1 MTNIR
6 RVLVLGASGDQ
17 GLPLLDSLLAAGFET
32 TAGVRRA
39 DAMKDTRHAGIAVT
53 HADIMDEESLVRA
66 MEGQDALA
74 MHLPFEFDRTRAA
87 GFGQRIGSAARRV
100 GLRKI
105 VFNTSCFVANTDQDL
120 SAMDGRRDVE
130 RSIAASGADYVVIR
144 PVVFMDNMIRIW
156 SKPSIVNNGIFAYP
170 AAPTLKINWICL
182 EDVSAY
188 VVAAL
193 GRDELKADTITVG
206 GPETLVG
213 DEVAERLSTAA
224 GRLIRFQ
231 SLTPDEFASKMSL
244 LVTGSPDVEPHG
256 MYDRM
261 AQFYR
266 WYNAQPLSPLAVDLT
281 AALVK
286 LPITPTPLV
295 EWARRQDWNSV

>member
-1 MTNIR
+1 MTKIR
-6 RVLVLGASGDQ
+6 KVLVLGASGDQ
-17 GLPLLDSLLAAGFET
+17 GLPLLDCLLAAGFRT

-39 DAMKDTRHAGIAVT
+39 DAMQQTRHAGVAVT
-53 HADIMDEESLVRA
+53 HADLMDEESLVRA
-66 MEGQDALA
+66 FDGQDALA
-74 MHLPFEFDRTRAA
+74 MHLPFEFDRARAA
-87 GFGQRIGSAARRV
+87 GFGERIGSAARRS
-100 GLRKI
+100 GLSKI
-105 VFNTSCFVANTDQDL
+105 VFNTSCFVADTDQDL
-120 SAMDGRRDVE
+120 SAMDGRRDIE
-130 RSIAASGADYVVIR
+130 RSIAASGADHVVIR

-156 SKPSIVNNGIFAYP
+156 SKPSIVNQSIFAYP

-188 VVAAL
+188 VVSAL
-193 GRDELKADTITVG
+193 GNDDLRAETITVG

-213 DEVAERLSTAA
+213 DEVAERLSVAA
-224 GRLIRFQ
+224 GRPIRFQ

-266 WYNAQPLSPLAVDLT
+266 WYNAQPVSPLQVDVP
-281 AALVK
+281 AALGK
-286 LPITPTPLV
+286 LAITPTPLV
-295 EWARRQDWNSV
+295 EWARRQDWNRV